1 MLAGGAK
8 RPRGK
13 NQKHLWA
20 VLTELAPDGAGVEVV
35 DLLSEAVERLPTD
48 PKGRDTR
55 RQNMRQ
61 ALEGMIVD
69 GTVFKHGSTVSST
82 SVVVSGGWLDV

>member
-1 MLAGGAK
+1 MKDDSLRADDGGRLMFEATMK
-8 RPRGK
+8 R
-13 NQKHLWA
+13 N
-20 VLTELAPDGAGVEVV
+20 VAGVEVV

-82 SVVVSGGWLDV
+82 SVVVSEGWLDV